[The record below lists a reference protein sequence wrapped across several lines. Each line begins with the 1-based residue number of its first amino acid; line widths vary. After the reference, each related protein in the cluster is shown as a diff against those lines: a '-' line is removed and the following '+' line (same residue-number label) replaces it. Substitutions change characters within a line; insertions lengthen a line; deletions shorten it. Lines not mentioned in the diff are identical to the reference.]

1 MAFQN
6 GYETHLNNH
15 LHTAPNPVS
24 SDDVSEER
32 MKKLKMIMGLRN
44 HGISTP
50 KILKAMETVPR
61 EQFIAPSFANHAY
74 EDRAL
79 PIECGQTISQPY
91 IVAYMSEQL
100 ELDDRM
106 KVLEVGTGSGYQA
119 AILSKF
125 ARRVYTMERYNT
137 LHKIAESRFAK
148 LNIYNITAM
157 TGDGLQGWPHQAPFD
172 RIIVTAAAERIPR
185 ILVDQLKEDGIMI
198 LPLGPI
204 GGDQRLLKVKKTATG
219 IKCKELCPVRFV
231 PLVSGIAK
239 QM

>member
-1 MAFQN
+1 MAFDKAQSAN
-6 GYETHLNNH
+6 FFAN
-15 LHTAPNPVS
+15 NPVS
-24 SDDVSEER
+24 ITTDADEER
-32 MKKLKMIMGLRN
+32 LKKLKMVMSLRKN
-44 HGISTP
+44 GISSP
-50 KILKAMETVPR
+50 QILKIMETVPR
-61 EQFIAPSFANHAY
+61 AQFLAPSFTARAY

-119 AILSKF
+119 AILSKL
-125 ARRVYTMERYNT
+125 ARRVYTMERYHT
-137 LHKIAESRFAK
+137 LHRMAEARFQA
-148 LNIYNITAM
+148 LNISNITAM
-157 TGDGLQGWPHQAPFD
+157 TGDGLLGWPHQAPFD

-185 ILVDQLKEDGIMI
+185 ILINQLKDDGIMI

-204 GGDQRLLKVKKTATG
+204 GGDQRLLKVKKTASG

-231 PLVSGIAK
+231 PLVSGVAK

>member
-1 MAFQN
+1 MAFDKAQSAH
-6 GYETHLNNH
+6 TTINN
-15 LHTAPNPVS
+15 TPVS
-24 SDDVSEER
+24 DLDEER
-32 MKKLKMIMGLRN
+32 LKKLKMIMGLRK

-50 KILKAMETVPR
+50 KILKTMELIPR
-61 EQFIAPSFANHAY
+61 EQFLAPSFAARAY

-119 AILSKF
+119 SILSKL
-125 ARRVYTMERYNT
+125 ARRVYTMERYHT
-137 LHKIAESRFAK
+137 LHRMAEARFQA
-148 LNIYNITAM
+148 LNLYNITAM
-157 TGDGLQGWPHQAPFD
+157 TGDGLLGWPHQAPFD
-172 RIIVTAAAERIPR
+172 RIIVTAAAERIPH
-185 ILVDQLKEDGIMI
+185 ILIDQLKDDGIMI

-204 GGDQRLLKVKKTATG
+204 GGDQRLLKVKKTASG

-231 PLVSGIAK
+231 PLVSGVAK

>member
-1 MAFQN
+1 MAFYSEQN
-6 GYETHLNNH
+6 AQTSNNMASETL
-15 LHTAPNPVS
+15 
-24 SDDVSEER
+24 SDDQISEER
-32 MKKLKMIMGLRN
+32 LKKLKMIMGLRN

-61 EQFIAPSFANHAY
+61 EHFIAPNFASHAY

-100 ELDDRM
+100 ELTDRM

-119 AILSKF
+119 AILSKL
-125 ARRVYTMERYNT
+125 ARRVYTMERYHT
-137 LHKIAESRFAK
+137 LHKIAESRFQS

-157 TGDGLQGWPHQAPFD
+157 TADGIQGWQHQAPFD

-185 ILVDQLKEDGIMI
+185 VLIEQLKEGGIML
-198 LPLGPI
+198 LPLGPL
-204 GGDQRLLKVKKTATG
+204 GGDQRLLKVKKTAEG
-219 IKCKELCPVRFV
+219 IKCKELCPVRFA
-231 PLVSGIAK
+231 PLVPGVAK
-239 QM
+239 RM